1 MNAAAAFAHREEDLL
16 ERLAQAQDMERAI
29 SACAMALEQTACELA
44 QDEQDELARQRQQA
58 VMALARRAPGL
69 LRAATAR
76 GELVLSG
83 EAKAR
88 PQGGLR
94 GYARAAGAF
103 LLAAL
108 AVYEIIDGQMGFA
121 LVQLAGGVLLL
132 FGGGRE
138 AGAGMQ
144 ARGVAGVDAAA
155 LVRALRAL
163 CEAADVCV
171 DDLGLLDR
179 QAGLWHAGG
188 APDEAMLDVMGALME
203 AKASGREDFVLR
215 SLDQAQ
221 QYLRMQGI
229 DVVEYDAAHAQWF
242 DILPTMGEARTIRPA
257 MVREGKVLRRGVAAL
272 RAERSVSA

>member
-144 ARGVAGVDAAA
+144 ARGVAGVDPAA

-171 DDLGLLDR
+171 DDLALLDR

-188 APDEAMLDVMGALME
+188 APDEAMIDVMGALME